1 MKRSLPA
8 LACLL
13 FGIATVNAQTAK
25 LMKDVDE
32 YIKIIKTDKEAK
44 NRADAIGGLAEV
56 AEVRAA
62 LIKPAVPVLVA
73 ALKDSA
79 VEVRKGAVGLL
90 AGIEPYDKGWV
101 PNLLGLLAEGEDRDA
116 RLAAIGILGGIEG
129 GAKEALAPL
138 QEIHTKEAAKPEGM
152 RDNEL
157 LNAIAGSL
165 DGIRDRLAN
174 GCAVTLRQ
182 DKQAKARAAAATELT
197 KLGQEKIER
206 IKPYIPNLLEA
217 LKDSDAAVRQAAL
230 AGLAVAKPESQ
241 DLVPALIDR
250 LKNIREERGVRL
262 AVVELLGALGPNAA
276 DAVPYLEVW
285 QQRETKKDTDRDKEM
300 LDKLVQALEAIK
312 KQP

>member
-1 MKRSLPA
+1 
-8 LACLL
+8 
-13 FGIATVNAQTAK
+13 
-25 LMKDVDE
+25 
-32 YIKIIKTDKEAK
+32 
-44 NRADAIGGLAEV
+44 
-56 AEVRAA
+56 

-90 AGIEPYDKGWV
+90 AGIEPYDKNWV

-116 RLAAIGILGGIEG
+116 RLAAIGILGGVEG
-129 GAKEALAPL
+129 GAKEALTPL
-138 QEIHTKEAAKPEGM
+138 QEIQTKEAAKAEGM

-165 DGIRDRLAN
+165 EGIRDRLAN
-174 GCAVTLRQ
+174 GYAVTLGQ
-182 DKQAKARAAAATELT
+182 DKQAKARAAAAAELT

-206 IKPYIPNLLEA
+206 IKPYIPHLLEA

-230 AGLAVAKPESQ
+230 AGLPVAKPEPQ
-241 DLVPALIDR
+241 ELVPALIDR
-250 LKNIREERGVRL
+250 LKNIREERSVRL
-262 AVVELLGALGPNAA
+262 AIVELLGVFGPNAA

-285 QQRETKKDTDRDKEM
+285 QQRETKKDKDRDKEM
-300 LDKLVQALEAIK
+300 LDKLAQALEAIK